1 MALLTITS
9 CPSLTSSSNSKF
21 SFLNNGRRVSVM
33 GKPLLPCVHRKTS
46 SPLACIKNINE
57 EAEASEV
64 VPTDTLRAK
73 NFPYGFIFGTG
84 SAAYQVEGA
93 VNVGGRLPS
102 IWDTFVHEQP
112 DKIKDR
118 STGDVACDQ
127 YHRYKEDVKL
137 LKDAGLD
144 AFRFSISWPRILP
157 KGTLKGG
164 VNKEGIEHYNNL
176 INELLLN
183 GIKPFVTLFHWDVPQ
198 ELTKYGGFLDSRII
212 EDFKDYCEVCF
223 REFGDRVKFWT
234 TINEPYIFTVLGYGI
249 GELAPGRNTS
259 SGGDSATEPYRVGH
273 NLILAHAHVVK
284 LYREKF
290 QDNQRGEIGISLPS
304 PWMKPLTNSIEN
316 IQARERGLEF
326 MLGWFMEPLVH
337 GDYPFIMKAL
347 VRDRL
352 PSFTEEESKMIKGS
366 YDFIGINYYTACFA
380 SNVPIKPNE
389 KPVSVDADSH
399 VEFRVSNLNG
409 EPIGELTADKTTYI
423 CPEGI
428 RDLLLYIKNKY
439 NDPVIYITE
448 NGISQNEDGKLT
460 IQEGLNDEER
470 IKYHTLHLIK
480 LEEAIRLGVKVKG
493 YFTWSVLDDFEWSSG
508 YTKRFGLIYID
519 FKDGL
524 KRYPKASLAWFNMF
538 LKS

>member
-352 PSFTEEESKMIKGS
+352 PSFTEEESKMIK
-366 YDFIGINYYTACFA
+366 
-380 SNVPIKPNE
+380 
-389 KPVSVDADSH
+389 DSH